1 MKESDRIAAMEAE
14 LKKWDVNVTSTFDTI
29 TIQGKPEYTKA
40 NVMIDG
46 HNDHRIVMAM
56 TVFGLCASQP
66 CIIEDAQG
74 ISKSYPNFFE
84 DVQKIGGKVEI
95 LWFMELSDL
104 V

>member
-1 MKESDRIAAMEAE
+1 
-14 LKKWDVNVTSTFDTI
+14 
-29 TIQGKPEYTKA
+29 
-40 NVMIDG
+40 MIDG

-66 CIIEDAQG
+66 CIIEDAQA

-95 LWFMELSDL
+95 L
-104 V
+104 